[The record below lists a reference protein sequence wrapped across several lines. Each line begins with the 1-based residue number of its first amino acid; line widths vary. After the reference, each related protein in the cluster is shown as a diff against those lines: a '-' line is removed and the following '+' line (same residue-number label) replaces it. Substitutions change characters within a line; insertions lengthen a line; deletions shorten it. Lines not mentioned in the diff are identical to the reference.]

1 MHETLG
7 LTANYVPENATS
19 PGLVWE
25 SSDESIVTVEP
36 QGDGLTAVVTPVA
49 LGTATITVRTSDG
62 SCLSASCEVTVAP
75 TLVSGLT
82 LDVDYD
88 TLFINDELQITAFVE
103 PENATDGSV
112 TWESSN
118 PEIVD
123 IQTVEEN
130 VVTVVAK
137 ALGTATITATT
148 NDGSSLTANCV
159 IEVIRQSIFGDVNCD
174 GYVTTADITALYN
187 YLLNG
192 DETYIATSDVDGDGF
207 ITTVDITVIYNILL
221 GTRK

>member
-1 MHETLG
+1 MHQTLD
-7 LTANYVPENATS
+7 LTANYVPENATA

-25 SSDESIVTVEP
+25 SSDESIVTVEA
-36 QGDGLTAVVTPVA
+36 QEGGLTAVVTPVA

-62 SCLSASCEVTVAP
+62 SGLSASCEVTVAP

-82 LDVDYD
+82 LDVDSD
-88 TLFINDELQITAFVE
+88 TLYINDELQITAFVE

-123 IQTVEEN
+123 IQTLEEN

-148 NDGSSLTANCV
+148 NDGSELMANCEIV
-159 IEVIRQSIFGDVNCD
+159 VIRKSIYGDVNCD
-174 GYVTTADITALYN
+174 GYVTSADITALYS
-187 YLLNG
+187 YLLSN
-192 DETYIATSDVDGDGF
+192 DTTYLDTSDVNGDGS
-207 ITTVDITVIYNILL
+207 ITSADVKTVYSIVL
-221 GTRK
+221 GN